1 MISSDLTGKRTIVTG
16 GASGIGLG
24 VVRTFAQNGST
35 VAMADL
41 AGDRIGESAQAL
53 VDEGFDVFEAPCDL
67 RDNDSVVSMVEL
79 AAGRMGGIDYLLNIA
94 GHPVTLTAI
103 PASDLESQSEELW
116 SEVLSINLMS
126 AFRTAKAAAPFLR
139 ESKGAI
145 VNTSSM
151 SGWRGGGSS
160 TPYSVAKGGIIT
172 LTKELAR
179 GLGPEVRVNAIS
191 PSYVHPEST
200 NFPLRWESVFEDC
213 EPLPLGRPGTA
224 VEYADAC
231 LFLCAGASY
240 ITGQTIHVDG
250 GWSA

>member
-1 MISSDLTGKRTIVTG
+1 VISANLTGKRTIVTG

-24 VVRTFAQNGST
+24 VVRTFAQNGSN

-41 AGDRIGESAQAL
+41 PGERLEASAQAMA
-53 VDEGFDVFEAPCDL
+53 DEGFDVFAAPGDL
-67 RDNDSVVSMVEL
+67 RDGDSARAMVR
-79 AAGRMGGIDYLLNIA
+79 AAAQRLGGLDYLVNIA

-103 PASDLESQSEELW
+103 PASDLDGQTEELW
-116 SEVLSINLMS
+116 EEVLSVNLLS
-126 AFRTAKAAAPFLR
+126 AFRTAQAAAPYLK
-139 ESKGAI
+139 ESGGAI
-145 VNTSSM
+145 VNTGSM

-160 TPYSVAKGGIIT
+160 SPYSVAKGGIIT

-191 PSYVHPEST
+191 PSYVHPDST
-200 NFPLRWESVFEDC
+200 NFPLKWDSVFEDTAS
-213 EPLPLGRPGTA
+213 LPLGRPGTA
-224 VEYADAC
+224 EEYADVC